1 MKKTTI
7 EELYN
12 IYRKFPSVTTDSRNC
27 KPGSLFFALKGE
39 NFNGNKFA
47 AKALEAGSEYAVVD
61 EPEFAITERT
71 LLVEDVLTALQDLA
85 RMHRDNLKIPVLG
98 ITGTNGKTTTKE
110 LIKTVLDKKY
120 NVLATEGNLNN
131 HIGVPLTVLKI
142 TGKHE
147 IAIIEMGA
155 NHPGEIA
162 FLCTISKPDY
172 GLITNVGKAHL
183 EGFGSLEGVYN
194 TKTELY
200 KALYDRKGKI
210 FVYSG
215 NEELIKRSPVKRSEM
230 IIYGDSEDAV
240 LKGKLI
246 KADPFVEFSF
256 SDDSGNHDIASHLV
270 GAYNL
275 PNFLAAACVGRY
287 FGVSSEDIKVAL
299 SEYEPSNKRS
309 QFIKTDKNELILDA
323 YNANPGSMSV
333 ALKNFVDIKSDNK
346 TLILGDMREL
356 GAESGKEHKNIVEFI
371 IENGFEDV
379 YLIGEEFDNVVK
391 STGGDIRSFVDIT
404 AFREYLGKN
413 KPENRLILIKGSRG
427 ISLEKI
433 LDLL

>member
-1 MKKTTI
+1 M
-7 EELYN
+7 
-12 IYRKFPSVTTDSRNC
+12 
-27 KPGSLFFALKGE
+27 FFALKGE

-200 KALYDRKGKI
+200 KALYDRNGST
-210 FVYSG
+210 FVYIG
-215 NEELIKRSPVKRSEM
+215 DEELIR
-230 IIYGDSEDAV
+230 I
-240 LKGKLI
+240 
-246 KADPFVEFSF
+246 
-256 SDDSGNHDIASHLV
+256 
-270 GAYNL
+270 
-275 PNFLAAACVGRY
+275 
-287 FGVSSEDIKVAL
+287 
-299 SEYEPSNKRS
+299 
-309 QFIKTDKNELILDA
+309 
-323 YNANPGSMSV
+323 
-333 ALKNFVDIKSDNK
+333 
-346 TLILGDMREL
+346 
-356 GAESGKEHKNIVEFI
+356 
-371 IENGFEDV
+371 
-379 YLIGEEFDNVVK
+379 
-391 STGGDIRSFVDIT
+391 
-404 AFREYLGKN
+404 
-413 KPENRLILIKGSRG
+413 
-427 ISLEKI
+427 
-433 LDLL
+433 